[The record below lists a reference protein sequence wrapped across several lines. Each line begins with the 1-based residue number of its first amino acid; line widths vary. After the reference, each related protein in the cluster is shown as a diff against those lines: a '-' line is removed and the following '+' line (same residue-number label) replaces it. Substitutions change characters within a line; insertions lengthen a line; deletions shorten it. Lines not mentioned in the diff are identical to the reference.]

1 MKLNTTLYFL
11 LLAFFMLCFS
21 IISQGILGSEILYI
35 NSLADIY
42 TQEQLTETLA
52 FQDKWQ
58 WVGYAIVPL
67 LLLLKISIIA
77 LVLDI
82 GMFFFEKEIKYK
94 HIFRD
99 VVKAEFVFL
108 LVIIVKTAWLYF
120 FIPNY
125 TFEDLQYFYPLSAL
139 SIIGYESLD
148 AWFVYPL
155 QTLNVFEVAYWVA
168 LAYFIGKQLNVSIS
182 KSFTIVASSYGVALI
197 VWMVGIVFLTL
208 HIS

>member
-1 MKLNTTLYFL
+1 
-11 LLAFFMLCFS
+11 MLCFGV
-21 IISQGILGSEILYI
+21 ISQGILGTETMLI
-35 NSLADIY
+35 NNLAEVY
-42 TQEQLTETLA
+42 TQEQLAETLA

-58 WVGYAIVPL
+58 WVGYVTVPL

-77 LVLDI
+77 LVLDA
-82 GMFFFEKEIKYK
+82 GMFFFGKEIKYK
-94 HIFRD
+94 HIFRA

-125 TFEDLQYFYPLSAL
+125 TLLDIQYFYPLSAL
-139 SIIGYESLD
+139 TVVGYEGLE

-182 KSFTIVASSYGVALI
+182 KSFTIVASSYGVALL
-197 VWMVGIVFLTL
+197 VWLVGIVFLTL